1 MAGRIKTVVGLLS
14 ELLDNP
20 KMEQTGRLRDY
31 SNATSKDPDK
41 ILEDW
46 MRPNQVVVDPI
57 EYPVVNLSDFE
68 GRGYVLGES
77 DRAIANRRLEGIGN
91 KALSSPIDLNTG
103 SNFMFHN
110 DQVWS
115 SGKSVVSRM
124 MNQAKVLKE
133 QTGKNPIMLPRL
145 LGPQGVD
152 FDKHLMT
159 TMLRWNVVNA
169 PKSTLKQQDVI
180 LKDAIPGWRGATDSQ
195 SMEAFYNLP
204 ADTRKAVQLKLDKL
218 KNEGGLSIGN
228 ARVALT
234 NPDLIDVPN
243 NTLPAIAEIDVD
255 KGMAPNSSLNYPF
268 GMYGE
273 GKGILSEPLTARQL
287 TSPDDIFFKNDGTR
301 LPDRYVD
308 YWIKQA
314 NPSGILDRAKLNAL
328 SDAGVKF
335 KSAAI
340 PGIATALVG
349 ASSLYSSD
357 SDAGVVSGT
366 LNAARKIGDDYTSL
380 LDSAAAKQPMDSAI
394 LPGQGGQTFVKP
406 DQEATARMYDEF
418 RNQINSVGENVFDSS
433 PISGAIEIGG
443 REGVKGISRYTFP
456 REYAGETSKIG
467 VDSPDIIEF
476 ASDETGARLFREKLM
491 EGKDASKYGSSVTAY
506 DVDEYKGMRLF
517 LSEDGS
523 TGYALKPD
531 GDIVSA
537 FSAGKYEGVG
547 PHLIMHGI
555 EQGGKK
561 LDAFDTVLPDLYAQM
576 GFKEAARVKFDPA
589 EAPDDWNML
598 TYRKFNEGQP
608 DISLM
613 SLDDAPATPVSP
625 NMVDDYGTALDLQS
639 KALASPSGLLRNVF
653 PAPQRMFDPNSKD
666 FKPFLSEFEQ
676 QPGGRYLEMGENGP
690 VDITGQYPA
699 SANISVGPDGKPKF
713 QVAGEQRSGTPPNEG
728 RKIKTNL
735 FKKKAGWKWS
745 QVPEGYD
752 PEPAGNFP
760 IVSVQDGKNHYYT
773 VDAQFPD
780 GVDLARY
787 EKSASE
793 PRLRPTRK
801 GSVELG
807 EQIGE
812 IDVRGKKHPVY
823 GSAVIRQAAPVATA
837 GLLGAGVL
845 GSEDADA
852 APLTAFTD
860 KGNKWLQKLLA
871 EAEQADLP
879 QSAIDQ
885 GYSPSI
891 LQHVGEPGL
900 QGYDLN
906 AAAAA
911 NENAVSGMYNYPTKR
926 ESDRYLDQMQ
936 RYRDKSLEQYETVTR
951 GDKAFVIG
959 GDTPTPEMEQQFL
972 SELEDAFKVKYSE
985 LPEHKQGWFD
995 EKVDQFLR
1003 YGDLTASPL
1012 SRDAKNRIYRAG
1024 GADVLVRN
1032 GREIVSLKPEQ
1043 VRSPKAQFNID
1054 DQGSNNFMASVA
1066 GAGVL
1071 GALALPQNSQAEEY
1085 TEAPVIDEQSFGSM
1099 IQEYGDI
1106 NRRAKAADD
1115 QKFGLLMAEQ
1125 DRLATMPGGS
1135 WGKASPEL
1143 SEYRRSQLLPTVA
1156 EIGMGGADAVVS
1168 GLDFLSNIPG
1178 AAATMNWQGA
1188 TPIRDRLG
1196 GLLDYTFVD
1205 ERDQRARD
1213 SARLLGGLL
1222 SPI

>member
-20 KMEQTGRLRDY
+20 KMAQTGRLREY

-68 GRGYVLGES
+68 GRGYLLGES

-124 MNQAKVLKE
+124 MNQAKALKE

-152 FDKHLMT
+152 FDKNLMT
-159 TMLRWNVVNA
+159 AMLRWNVVNA

-180 LKDAIPGWRGATDSQ
+180 LKDVIPGWRGATDPQ

-204 ADTRKAVQLKLDKL
+204 ADTRKATQIKLDKL

-234 NPDLIDVPN
+234 NPDYIDVPN
-243 NTLPAIAEIDVD
+243 NTLPAIAEIDVG
-255 KGMAPNSSLNYPF
+255 KGMAPNGSLNYPF
-268 GMYGE
+268 GVYGE
-273 GKGILSEPLTARQL
+273 GKGILSGEPLTARQL
-287 TSPDDIFFKNDGTR
+287 TSPEGIFFKNDGTR
-301 LPDRYVD
+301 LADRHAD

-357 SDAGVVSGT
+357 SDAGVVSST

-380 LDSAAAKQPMDSAI
+380 LDNAAAKQPMDSAI

-433 PISGAIEIGG
+433 PISGAVEIGG

-476 ASDETGARLFREKLM
+476 ASDETGARLFRDKLM

-506 DVDEYKGMRLF
+506 DVREYKGMRLF

-537 FSAGKYEGVG
+537 FSTGKYEGVG

-598 TYRKFNEGQP
+598 TYNKFNEGQP

-639 KALASPSGLLRNVF
+639 QALAE
-653 PAPQRMFDPNSKD
+653 A
-666 FKPFLSEFEQ
+666 
-676 QPGGRYLEMGENGP
+676 
-690 VDITGQYPA
+690 
-699 SANISVGPDGKPKF
+699 DG
-713 QVAGEQRSGTPPNEG
+713 S
-728 RKIKTNL
+728 
-735 FKKKAGWKWS
+735 
-745 QVPEGYD
+745 
-752 PEPAGNFP
+752 
-760 IVSVQDGKNHYYT
+760 
-773 VDAQFPD
+773 
-780 GVDLARY
+780 
-787 EKSASE
+787 
-793 PRLRPTRK
+793 
-801 GSVELG
+801 
-807 EQIGE
+807 
-812 IDVRGKKHPVY
+812 
-823 GSAVIRQAAPVATA
+823 
-837 GLLGAGVL
+837 
-845 GSEDADA
+845 
-852 APLTAFTD
+852 PLTAFTD
-860 KGNKWLQKLLA
+860 KGNRWLQKLLA
-871 EAEQADLP
+871 ESEQADLP

-906 AAAAA
+906 AAAVA
-911 NENAVSGMYNYPTKR
+911 NKNAVSGMYNYPTKR

-959 GDTPTPEMEQQFL
+959 RDTPTPEMKQQFL
-972 SELEDAFKVKYSE
+972 SELEDAFQVKYSE
-985 LPEHKQGWFD
+985 IPKHKQGWFD
-995 EKVDQFLR
+995 EKVEQFLR

-1043 VRSPKAQFNID
+1043 VRSPLAKFNID

-1071 GALALPQNSQAEEY
+1071 GALALPQNSEAEEY
-1085 TEAPVIDEQSFGSM
+1085 TEAPVIEEQSFGSM
-1099 IQEYGDI
+1099 VQEYGDI
-1106 NRRAKAADD
+1106 NRRANAADNN
-1115 QKFGLLMAEQ
+1115 KFGLLMEERS
-1125 DRLATMPGGS
+1125 DRAGMSRKERRDNPP
-1135 WGKASPEL
+1135 SPEIQEFTRANVLPSLMQFRSGVIEGGVDYLKDAFSGGGYVTAPAYASQQYEDINRAAMIAPREAKEPLRPDQIYLDPRMAEEAERLRTAGMTTAGIL
-1143 SEYRRSQLLPTVA
+1143 S
-1156 EIGMGGADAVVS
+1156 M
-1168 GLDFLSNIPG
+1168 
-1178 AAATMNWQGA
+1178 
-1188 TPIRDRLG
+1188 
-1196 GLLDYTFVD
+1196 
-1205 ERDQRARD
+1205 
-1213 SARLLGGLL
+1213 L

>member
-1 MAGRIKTVVGLLS
+1 MAGRIKGILDFVS
-14 ELLDNP
+14 ETIKDAKYDRAEFDPRFYPGGKLRVKDAPEYRANVID
-20 KMEQTGRLRDY
+20 TGTMIPQERLALQD
-31 SNATSKDPDK
+31 
-41 ILEDW
+41 L
-46 MRPNQVVVDPI
+46 
-57 EYPVVNLSDFE
+57 E
-68 GRGYVLGES
+68 GRPYFTTMS
-77 DRAIANRRLEGIGN
+77 DRTAAGGLLEGIGN
-91 KALSSPIDLNTG
+91 KPLAHPIRLTGGQDYMRDDTGELWASGAGVVPNMVKAAKELEDQYGSSPVFMPWRMAPSGGDFAHMTGQTMLSWAAGNMPKVYKKQLDADMKKFVPDWAGIDDPKSLEQYGALPDTQRKSAMNMLDVEYRNKGGISQTQARLAVSDQSQLLSPVSGFQNVGEVDLKRGVLEGAGNATYPSVLAGKYFGTLDTDVTAMDLNPE
-103 SNFMFHN
+103 
-110 DQVWS
+110 
-115 SGKSVVSRM
+115 RY
-124 MNQAKVLKE
+124 ARALKKDG
-133 QTGKNPIMLPRL
+133 TFAT
-145 LGPQGVD
+145 GPQG
-152 FDKHLMT
+152 
-159 TMLRWNVVNA
+159 
-169 PKSTLKQQDVI
+169 P
-180 LKDAIPGWRGATDSQ
+180 DS
-195 SMEAFYNLP
+195 L
-204 ADTRKAVQLKLDKL
+204 DTRAAPRRAMEVG
-218 KNEGGLSIGN
+218 NWGGL
-228 ARVALT
+228 
-234 NPDLIDVPN
+234 IDEP
-243 NTLPAIAEIDVD
+243 L
-255 KGMAPNSSLNYPF
+255 LRR
-268 GMYGE
+268 
-273 GKGILSEPLTARQL
+273 LSEKG
-287 TSPDDIFFKNDGTR
+287 FKIN
-301 LPDRYVD
+301 
-308 YWIKQA
+308 
-314 NPSGILDRAKLNAL
+314 SG
-328 SDAGVKF
+328 V
-335 KSAAI
+335 I

-357 SDAGVVSGT
+357 SDAGVVSST

-433 PISGAIEIGG
+433 PISGAVEIGG

-506 DVDEYKGMRLF
+506 DADEYKGMRLF

-598 TYRKFNEGQP
+598 TYKKFNEGQP

-639 KALASPSGLLRNVF
+639 QALAE
-653 PAPQRMFDPNSKD
+653 A
-666 FKPFLSEFEQ
+666 
-676 QPGGRYLEMGENGP
+676 NG
-690 VDITGQYPA
+690 
-699 SANISVGPDGKPKF
+699 S
-713 QVAGEQRSGTPPNEG
+713 
-728 RKIKTNL
+728 
-735 FKKKAGWKWS
+735 
-745 QVPEGYD
+745 
-752 PEPAGNFP
+752 
-760 IVSVQDGKNHYYT
+760 
-773 VDAQFPD
+773 
-780 GVDLARY
+780 
-787 EKSASE
+787 
-793 PRLRPTRK
+793 
-801 GSVELG
+801 
-807 EQIGE
+807 
-812 IDVRGKKHPVY
+812 
-823 GSAVIRQAAPVATA
+823 
-837 GLLGAGVL
+837 
-845 GSEDADA
+845 
-852 APLTAFTD
+852 PLTAFSD

-906 AAAAA
+906 AAAVA
-911 NENAVSGMYNYPTKR
+911 NENSVSGMYNYPTKR

-936 RYRDKSLEQYETVTR
+936 RFRDKSLEQYETVTR

-959 GDTPTPEMEQQFL
+959 GDKPTPEMEQQFL
-972 SELEDAFKVKYSE
+972 SELEDAFQVKYSE

-1071 GALALPQNSQAEEY
+1071 GALALPQNSEAEEY
-1085 TEAPVIDEQSFGSM
+1085 TEAPVIEEQSFGSM
-1099 IQEYGDI
+1099 VQEYGDI

-1115 QKFGLLMAEQ
+1115 KKFGLLMAEE
-1125 DRLATMPGGS
+1125 DRLGAMSRAQPGS
-1135 WGKASPEL
+1135 AWGKASPEL
-1143 SEYRRSQLLPTVA
+1143 SEYRRSQLLPGIA

>member
-20 KMEQTGRLRDY
+20 KMAQTGRLQEY

-110 DQVWS
+110 PEVWS
-115 SGKSVVSRM
+115 SGQTVISKM

-152 FDKHLMT
+152 FDKNLMT
-159 TMLRWNVVNA
+159 AMLRWNVANA

-180 LKDAIPGWRGATDSQ
+180 LKDVIPGWRGATDPQ

-204 ADTRKAVQLKLDKL
+204 ADTRKATQIKLDKL

-234 NPDLIDVPN
+234 NPDYIDVPN
-243 NTLPAIAEIDVD
+243 QTLPAVAEIDVD
-255 KGMAPNSSLNYPF
+255 KGMTKNTSLNYQA
-268 GMYGE
+268 GLL
-273 GKGILSEPLTARQL
+273 GKGIGLLSEPLTAPQL
-287 TSPDDIFFKNDGTR
+287 VSPSGVLSWGDKGLVRPQDAHLFFQR
-301 LPDRYVD
+301 
-308 YWIKQA
+308 A
-314 NPSGILDRAKLNAL
+314 NTSGILDRAKLNAL

-357 SDAGVVSGT
+357 SDAGVVSST

-433 PISGAIEIGG
+433 PISGAVEIGG

-506 DVDEYKGMRLF
+506 DADEYKGMRLF

-598 TYRKFNEGQP
+598 TYKKFNEGQP

-639 KALASPSGLLRNVF
+639 RALAE
-653 PAPQRMFDPNSKD
+653 A
-666 FKPFLSEFEQ
+666 
-676 QPGGRYLEMGENGP
+676 NG
-690 VDITGQYPA
+690 
-699 SANISVGPDGKPKF
+699 S
-713 QVAGEQRSGTPPNEG
+713 
-728 RKIKTNL
+728 
-735 FKKKAGWKWS
+735 
-745 QVPEGYD
+745 
-752 PEPAGNFP
+752 
-760 IVSVQDGKNHYYT
+760 
-773 VDAQFPD
+773 
-780 GVDLARY
+780 
-787 EKSASE
+787 
-793 PRLRPTRK
+793 
-801 GSVELG
+801 
-807 EQIGE
+807 
-812 IDVRGKKHPVY
+812 
-823 GSAVIRQAAPVATA
+823 
-837 GLLGAGVL
+837 
-845 GSEDADA
+845 
-852 APLTAFTD
+852 PLTAFSD

-906 AAAAA
+906 AAAVA
-911 NENAVSGMYNYPTKR
+911 NENSVSGMYNYPTKR

-1043 VRSPKAQFNID
+1043 VRSPQAKFNID

-1099 IQEYGDI
+1099 VQEYGDI

-1115 QKFGLLMAEQ
+1115 QKFGLLMA
-1125 DRLATMPGGS
+1125 DRSDRAGMSRRDRRGS
-1135 WGKASPEL
+1135 PASPEL
-1143 SEYRRSQLLPTVA
+1143 QEFTRANALPSLLQFASGVGEGGVDYLKDTFSGGGYVTAPAYASQQYEDINRAAMMAPEEARAPLRADQIYLDPRMA
-1156 EIGMGGADAVVS
+1156 EEAERLNAAGRGFAGI
-1168 GLDFLSNIPG
+1168 LS
-1178 AAATMNWQGA
+1178 M
-1188 TPIRDRLG
+1188 
-1196 GLLDYTFVD
+1196 F
-1205 ERDQRARD
+1205 
-1213 SARLLGGLL
+1213 

>member
-152 FDKHLMT
+152 FDKNLMT

-287 TSPDDIFFKNDGTR
+287 TAPDDIFFKNDGTR

-340 PGIATALVG
+340 PGVATAGVAG
-349 ASSLYSSD
+349 ASLLGSE
-357 SDAGVVSGT
+357 DADASVAK
-366 LNAARKIGDDYTSL
+366 LAARGMELVDLIDPEDSRVGEYFLRQGDDTKSIGSL
-380 LDSAAAKQPMDSAI
+380 KTDYAIDSGFDQGYMSSLNTEIA
-394 LPGQGGQTFVKP
+394 PGYRRQGLAG
-406 DQEATARMYDEF
+406 EMYDAAE
-418 RNQINSVGENVFDSS
+418 E
-433 PISGAIEIGG
+433 ISGNKLVPSTHLSMDGAHMWNARDSKLLREVHEKMGPENYNEVEDILYPEGRPSPNAI
-443 REGVKGISRYTFP
+443 
-456 REYAGETSKIG
+456 
-467 VDSPDIIEF
+467 
-476 ASDETGARLFREKLM
+476 KL
-491 EGKDASKYGSSVTAY
+491 
-506 DVDEYKGMRLF
+506 R
-517 LSEDGS
+517 
-523 TGYALKPD
+523 
-531 GDIVSA
+531 
-537 FSAGKYEGVG
+537 
-547 PHLIMHGI
+547 
-555 EQGGKK
+555 
-561 LDAFDTVLPDLYAQM
+561 
-576 GFKEAARVKFDPA
+576 GFKDRVH
-589 EAPDDWNML
+589 
-598 TYRKFNEGQP
+598 
-608 DISLM
+608 
-613 SLDDAPATPVSP
+613 
-625 NMVDDYGTALDLQS
+625 
-639 KALASPSGLLRNVF
+639 
-653 PAPQRMFDPNSKD
+653 
-666 FKPFLSEFEQ
+666 
-676 QPGGRYLEMGENGP
+676 GP
-690 VDITGQYPA
+690 
-699 SANISVGPDGKPKF
+699 
-713 QVAGEQRSGTPPNEG
+713 
-728 RKIKTNL
+728 
-735 FKKKAGWKWS
+735 
-745 QVPEGYD
+745 
-752 PEPAGNFP
+752 
-760 IVSVQDGKNHYYT
+760 
-773 VDAQFPD
+773 
-780 GVDLARY
+780 
-787 EKSASE
+787 
-793 PRLRPTRK
+793 
-801 GSVELG
+801 
-807 EQIGE
+807 
-812 IDVRGKKHPVY
+812 
-823 GSAVIRQAAPVATA
+823 APVATA

-1099 IQEYGDI
+1099 VQEYGDI

-1115 QKFGLLMAEQ
+1115 QKFGLLMA
-1125 DRLATMPGGS
+1125 DRSDRAGMSRRDRRGS
-1135 WGKASPEL
+1135 PASPEL
-1143 SEYRRSQLLPTVA
+1143 QEFTRANALPSLLQFASGVGEGGVDYLKDTFSGGGYVTAPAYASQQYEDINRAAMMAPEEAKAPLRPEQIYLDPRMA
-1156 EIGMGGADAVVS
+1156 EEAERLRNAGVGFAGI
-1168 GLDFLSNIPG
+1168 LS
-1178 AAATMNWQGA
+1178 M
-1188 TPIRDRLG
+1188 
-1196 GLLDYTFVD
+1196 
-1205 ERDQRARD
+1205 
-1213 SARLLGGLL
+1213 L